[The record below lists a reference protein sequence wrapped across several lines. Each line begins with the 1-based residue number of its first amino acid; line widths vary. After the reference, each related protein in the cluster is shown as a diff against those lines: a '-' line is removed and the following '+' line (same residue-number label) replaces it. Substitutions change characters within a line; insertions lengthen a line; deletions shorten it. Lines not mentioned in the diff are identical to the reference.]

1 MFFLFDLRQIDHI
14 FRQNL
19 TDILGTFLR
28 CIRNQL
34 CINGNALNLSVHS
47 ALLFPLLTL
56 FSSHF
61 NTFSVTFI
69 ADFGRL
75 IHPAPTFLHATKCRS
90 LRDEYK
96 RDNEYDHID
105 HICPRSLQIR
115 SITYGK
121 VRLRSARLHFSH
133 QNCTDKH
140 PLHFLHQFHR
150 K

>member
-75 IHPAPTFLHATKCRS
+75 IHPAPTFLHATKCSR

-105 HICPRSLQIR
+105 HICPDHSK
-115 SITYGK
+115 SG
-121 VRLRSARLHFSH
+121 A
-133 QNCTDKH
+133 
-140 PLHFLHQFHR
+140 
-150 K
+150 

>member
-75 IHPAPTFLHATKCRS
+75 IHPAPTFCMPRNADRS
-90 LRDEYK
+90 VMSTSE
-96 RDNEYDHID
+96 IMST
-105 HICPRSLQIR
+105 IT
-115 SITYGK
+115 SITYAPITPNPEHNIWE
-121 VRLRSARLHFSH
+121 SPPPISPP
-133 QNCTDKH
+133 
-140 PLHFLHQFHR
+140 PLFASKLYR
-150 K
+150 